1 MARVLGIDPGA
12 TTGFCLYDD
21 EVRAVVVAGTFPE
34 WNVWSTKGLAEG
46 LGNRS
51 VRVRIVPIARKRRRV
66 GK

>member
-1 MARVLGIDPGA
+1 MASKRKPKAKLPKAVEAWARLGP
-12 TTGFCLYDD
+12 TG
-21 EVRAVVVAGTFPE
+21 EIHP